1 MDPAPQG
8 RSRYVIYTHISY
20 DKILNMKLTDIS
32 NDINEWFSGSG
43 PLADIVVSSRI
54 RLARNLADHKFLSH
68 CSTAE
73 KSDILENLKAILM
86 SLDLGDEI
94 FYFSVDKASTLKRNF
109 LVERHLISRHHAS
122 GQGPR
127 GVVIARREF
136 FTAMINE
143 EDHLRIQVLK
153 PGCQLSQCA
162 KQINHI
168 DDMIEQKVDYAFSCR
183 YGYLT
188 ACPTNLGTGI
198 RVSVMLHL
206 PALKMTGQIE
216 KFFNAARDMSLA
228 VRGLFGEGTEA
239 ASDLYQISNQVTLG
253 ISESD
258 IVSQFENTIIPE
270 IIEYEKSARNQ
281 LLANQVDTL
290 DDKISR
296 AMALLQNAHLISSQE
311 ALFLLSHLRLGINMH
326 EHMGASTPAIERLC
340 ALSNAETNVD
350 KRRVLSITT
359 INRLFML
366 TLPAHLQLNH
376 GKPLDSGRRD
386 ALRAKIIRSA
396 LGQDTQQR
404 S

>member
-1 MDPAPQG
+1 
-8 RSRYVIYTHISY
+8 
-20 DKILNMKLTDIS
+20 
-32 NDINEWFSGSG
+32 
-43 PLADIVVSSRI
+43 
-54 RLARNLADHKFLSH
+54 
-68 CSTAE
+68 
-73 KSDILENLKAILM
+73 
-86 SLDLGDEI
+86 
-94 FYFSVDKASTLKRNF
+94 
-109 LVERHLISRHHAS
+109 VERHLISRHHAF
-122 GQGPR
+122 GKGPR
-127 GVVIARREF
+127 GVVIAQREF

-153 PGCQLSQCA
+153 AGCQLSQCA

-168 DDMIEQKVDYAFSCR
+168 DDMIEQKIDYAFSPR

-258 IVSQFENTIIPE
+258 SVSQFENSIIPE
-270 IIEYEKSARNQ
+270 IVEYENAARSQ
-281 LLANQVDTL
+281 LLSKQPDIL

-326 EHMGASTPAIERLC
+326 EHMGASTPAIEKLRTLC
-340 ALSNAETNVD
+340 GAVD
-350 KRRVLSITT
+350 ADKTHSLSIAT

-366 TLPAHLQLNH
+366 TLPAHLQLNY
-376 GKPLDSGRRD
+376 GKPLDPTHRD

-396 LGQDTQQR
+396 LNQDTPQK